1 MALKELKA
9 ANKTLRKENQE
20 VERLR
25 KENEELK
32 ARVRKP
38 KSATA
43 ARSRAKGSSKGKGK
57 GDMKAA
63 FEALLHTLPRQT
75 DRFTGKDRF
84 LVTKIVTQT
93 VYEGGR
99 AKYTVSHE
107 AEWVYTPQV
116 ARCYG
121 FSVMEVCP
129 ATEG

>member
-1 MALKELKA
+1 MEQRMTMRADA
-9 ANKTLRKENQE
+9 AAMLDDLTRAPGPYGKGAGNDN
-20 VERLR
+20 
-25 KENEELK
+25 
-32 ARVRKP
+32 
-38 KSATA
+38 
-43 ARSRAKGSSKGKGK
+43 AKGSSKGKGK

-99 AKYTVSHE
+99 AKFTVSHE

-121 FSVMEVCP
+121 FSAMEVCP